1 MLSTS
6 QSFKRGMIA
15 GALLLAAL
23 NSVLILLMPS
33 VAMVTPELRALAAA
47 NLLVNIFIVIFLYR
61 RERRAG
67 AA

>member
-1 MLSTS
+1 MLTTS
-6 QSFKRGMIA
+6 QSFKRGMLA
-15 GALLLAAL
+15 GALLLASL

-33 VAMVTPELRALAAA
+33 VSIVTPELRALAAA
-47 NLLVNIFIVIFLYR
+47 NLLVDVSVVIFLYS